1 MYVCALYNVCMYIQ
15 YVSLPL
21 ICILSCL
28 LVEQQGVIIFVLNHL
43 WYQAAFAHSCTALA
57 CVLGTEVSMAA
68 AVCSVFSN
76 TYSYAILTTFNIVSC
91 MYVMYVSTYFTRTK

>member
-1 MYVCALYNVCMYIQ
+1 MYVQ

-43 WYQAAFAHSCTALA
+43 WYQAAFHTQLLCIGLR
-57 CVLGTEVSMAA
+57 
-68 AVCSVFSN
+68 
-76 TYSYAILTTFNIVSC
+76 
-91 MYVMYVSTYFTRTK
+91 TRD